1 MKEVTFEESKRIQ
14 LDILLYFDDYCKRN
28 GLHYSLGEGT
38 LIGAVRH
45 KGFIPWDDD
54 IDVLMLRADYDKFVN
69 NYKGKYRLISPR
81 TEKHWLFCH
90 SRLADERIVV
100 EWNSPYEIC
109 NHGLWI
115 GVFPIDNY
123 PDNLNEWQE
132 VKSKRDFWFRIIQM
146 KIGLYPQ
153 YEYDKSV
160 SFFKNFKRK
169 VKRYIL
175 PFVPFQIISRKL
187 ESLISTFKDKPTDN
201 KALMTGV
208 WHDPWVCSSV
218 AFSSFTEVEFEGY
231 KLPAFK
237 GYDAYLRCQY
247 GDYMQLPPVEERIPK
262 HNYKAYWKA
271 NNAFLL

>member
-1 MKEVTFEESKRIQ
+1 MKKEVTFEESKRIQ
-14 LDILLYFDDYCKRN
+14 LDVLLYFDDYCKRN

-69 NYKGKYRLISPR
+69 TYKGKYRLISPR

-90 SRLADERIVV
+90 SRLADERTIV

-146 KIGLYPQ
+146 KIGLFPQ
-153 YEYDKSV
+153 YEYDKNV
-160 SFFKNFKRK
+160 SFVKNFKRK

-175 PFVPFQIISRKL
+175 PFVPFQIINR
-187 ESLISTFKDKPTDN
+187 
-201 KALMTGV
+201 
-208 WHDPWVCSSV
+208 
-218 AFSSFTEVEFEGY
+218 
-231 KLPAFK
+231 
-237 GYDAYLRCQY
+237 
-247 GDYMQLPPVEERIPK
+247 
-262 HNYKAYWKA
+262 
-271 NNAFLL
+271 